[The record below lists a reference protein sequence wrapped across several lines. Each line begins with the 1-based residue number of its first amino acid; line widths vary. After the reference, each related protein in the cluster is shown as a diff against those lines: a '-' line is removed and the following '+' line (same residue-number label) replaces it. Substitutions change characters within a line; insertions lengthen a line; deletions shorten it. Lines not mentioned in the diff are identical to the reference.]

1 MILTTGIDIIS
12 EEGRDNYFNVALQY
26 LHVNMVYIY
35 MNSFME
41 SSQLFKWNQDMGLYV
56 RSLSLGVSLLCG
68 TYSRVK

>member
-35 MNSFME
+35 VYEFIHGNITIIQME
-41 SSQLFKWNQDMGLYV
+41 PRY
-56 RSLSLGVSLLCG
+56 G
-68 TYSRVK
+68 TVC